1 MATFTR
7 RLKSF
12 EFYISSSFRSNVLT
26 LTGPSGFLNTEGTLG
41 VGSEETTPFADS
53 PLIELEPHE
62 RNDRVRRYEMQR
74 LVSDLRTRVSR

>member
-1 MATFTR
+1 M
-7 RLKSF
+7 
-12 EFYISSSFRSNVLT
+12 
-26 LTGPSGFLNTEGTLG
+26 G

-74 LVSDLRTRVSR
+74 LVSDFKDQGQPMTSEVRSSGTRHKFGFW